1 MPTRLRHG
9 WCGSGRSGM
18 AMSPGATVPTE
29 GVEPSCLTTHAP
41 EACSCTNSDTSARDQ
56 IIGPSPALRRSRRRV
71 RTIAPVNRTAD
82 VVIVGGGIIGAS
94 IAYHLTKKGVRDILV
109 LERDRLGSGSTGKN
123 AGGIRLQF
131 SSEINVKLSQH
142 SLPHIERFAD
152 EIGTDPHF
160 HQVGYLF
167 LITDDRDVAAF
178 ERSLAMWA
186 RLGVP
191 ARKVTAAEAKALF
204 KHARTDDVR
213 FGTFCAKD
221 GYADPSSMLNGY
233 VARAREAGVTFM
245 ENAAVA
251 AISCANGRVAGVRT
265 KADEIGARTV
275 VNAAGPWAARVA
287 KLAGVD
293 LPIEP
298 LRRHIFVTEAVPGL
312 DEDFPLTIEFA
323 SGLYAHRESGG
334 VLLGM
339 ADPNEKPGFDDSV
352 NPDFMPAV
360 VERALARFPILERT
374 SIKTGWAGLYED
386 TPDKH
391 PILGKVDGIEGFV
404 NAAGFSGHGIMHAP
418 ATGELIAELIVDG
431 KTSLDISALS
441 ASRFRSGQLVR
452 EHNVI

>member
-1 MPTRLRHG
+1 MR
-9 WCGSGRSGM
+9 
-18 AMSPGATVPTE
+18 
-29 GVEPSCLTTHAP
+29 
-41 EACSCTNSDTSARDQ
+41 
-56 IIGPSPALRRSRRRV
+56 
-71 RTIAPVNRTAD
+71 RTAD

-94 IAYHLTKKGVRDILV
+94 IAYHLTTKGVRDILV

-131 SSEINVKLSQH
+131 SSEINVKLSQR

-152 EIGTDPHF
+152 EIGTDPQF

-167 LITDDRDVAAF
+167 LITDDRDVTAF
-178 ERSLAMWA
+178 ERSLEMWS

-191 ARKVTAAEAKALF
+191 ARRVSADEAKALC
-204 KHARTDDVR
+204 KHARTNDVR

-233 VARAREAGVTFM
+233 VARARDAGVTFA
-245 ENAAVA
+245 ENAAVTA
-251 AISCANGRVAGVRT
+251 VSCTNGRVTSVRT
-265 KADEIGARTV
+265 KDDEVAAATV
-275 VNAAGPWAARVA
+275 VNAAGPWAGQVA
-287 KLAGVD
+287 TLAGVD
-293 LPIEP
+293 LPIKP
-298 LRRHIFVTEAVPGL
+298 LRRHIFVTETVPGL

-323 SGLYAHRESGG
+323 TGLYAHRESGG

-339 ADPNEKPGFDDSV
+339 ADPNEKPGFDDTV

-391 PILGKVDGIEGFV
+391 PILGKVDGIEGFI

-418 ATGELIAELIVDG
+418 ATGALIAELIVDG
-431 KTSLDISALS
+431 RTSLDIAALN
-441 ASRFRSGQLVR
+441 ASRFHNGHLVP

>member
-1 MPTRLRHG
+1 MR
-9 WCGSGRSGM
+9 
-18 AMSPGATVPTE
+18 
-29 GVEPSCLTTHAP
+29 
-41 EACSCTNSDTSARDQ
+41 
-56 IIGPSPALRRSRRRV
+56 
-71 RTIAPVNRTAD
+71 RTAD
-82 VVIVGGGIIGAS
+82 VVVVGGGIIGAS
-94 IAYHLTKKGVRDILV
+94 IAYHLTKKGVRDVLV

-131 SSEINVKLSQH
+131 SSEINVKLSQR
-142 SLPHIERFAD
+142 SLPHIERFKD

-167 LITDDRDVAAF
+167 LITEDRDVAAF
-178 ERSLAMWA
+178 ERSLAMWS

-191 ARKVTAAEAKALF
+191 ARRVTAAEANALF
-204 KHARTDDVR
+204 NHTRTDDVR

-233 VARAREAGVTFM
+233 VARAREAGVTFT
-245 ENAAVA
+245 EDAAVT
-251 AISCANGRVAGVRT
+251 AISCSNGRVAAVRT
-265 KADEIGARTV
+265 KSDEIEAPTV
-275 VNAAGPWAARVA
+275 VNAGGPWAAQVA
-287 KLAGVD
+287 KLAGVE

-298 LRRHIFVTEAVPGL
+298 LRRHIFVTEPVPGL
-312 DEDFPLTIEFA
+312 EEDFPLTIEFA

-339 ADPNEKPGFDDSV
+339 ADPSEKPGFDDSV
-352 NPDFMPAV
+352 NQDFMPAV
-360 VERALARFPILERT
+360 VERALARFPVLERT

-391 PILGKVDGIEGFV
+391 PILGNVDGVEGFI

-431 KTSLDISALS
+431 GTSLDISALS
-441 ASRFRSGQLVR
+441 LSRFKTGQLVR

>member
-1 MPTRLRHG
+1 MPTHWRHG

-18 AMSPGATVPTE
+18 TTSPGATVPTE

-41 EACSCTNSDTSARDQ
+41 EACSCTNSDTSARGQ
-56 IIGPSPALRRSRRRV
+56 IIGPCGAPKRGAELL
-71 RTIAPVNRTAD
+71 RTIATMRRTAD

-131 SSEINVKLSQH
+131 SSEINVKLSQR

-152 EIGTDPHF
+152 EVGTDPHF

-167 LITDDRDVAAF
+167 LITEDRDVAAF
-178 ERSLAMWA
+178 ERSLAMWS

-191 ARKVTAAEAKALF
+191 ARRVTANEAKTLF

-233 VARAREAGVTFM
+233 VARAREAGVTFA
-245 ENAAVA
+245 EDAAVTAIA
-251 AISCANGRVAGVRT
+251 ASSRRVAGVRT
-265 KADEIGARTV
+265 NNDEIAARTV
-275 VNAAGPWAARVA
+275 VNAAGSWAAQVA

-312 DEDFPLTIEFA
+312 EEDFPLTIEFA

-339 ADPNEKPGFDDSV
+339 ADPHEKPGFDDSV
-352 NPDFMPAV
+352 NPDFMPSV
-360 VERALARFPILERT
+360 VERALSRFPILERT

-391 PILGKVDGIEGFV
+391 PILGKVDGVDGFI

-418 ATGELIAELIVDG
+418 VTGELISELIVDG
-431 KTSLDISALS
+431 RTSLDISAL
-441 ASRFRSGQLVR
+441 ALSRFRLGQLVR

>member
-1 MPTRLRHG
+1 MPTRWRHG
-9 WCGSGRSGM
+9 WCGSGRSGLTT
-18 AMSPGATVPTE
+18 SPGATVPTE

-56 IIGPSPALRRSRRRV
+56 IIGPPPALRRPDELLP
-71 RTIAPVNRTAD
+71 TIATMRRNAD

-245 ENAAVA
+245 ENAAVR
-251 AISCANGRVAGVRT
+251 AISCTNSRVSSVRT
-265 KADEIGARTV
+265 KDEEIGARTV
-275 VNAAGPWAARVA
+275 VNAGGPWAAEVA
-287 KLAGVD
+287 KLAGVE
-293 LPIEP
+293 LPIQP

-312 DEDFPLTIEFA
+312 DEDFPLTIEFRPGCTRTANRVAFSWVWRTRTRSPRSTTA
-323 SGLYAHRESGG
+323 S
-334 VLLGM
+334 
-339 ADPNEKPGFDDSV
+339 
-352 NPDFMPAV
+352 
-360 VERALARFPILERT
+360 
-374 SIKTGWAGLYED
+374 TGISC
-386 TPDKH
+386 P
-391 PILGKVDGIEGFV
+391 P
-404 NAAGFSGHGIMHAP
+404 S
-418 ATGELIAELIVDG
+418 
-431 KTSLDISALS
+431 SSALCHDS
-441 ASRFRSGQLVR
+441 PSSSGRRSRRGGRDCTRTHPTNIRFSERSMASTASSTLRVSRDTASCTRRSRVS
-452 EHNVI
+452 

>member
-1 MPTRLRHG
+1 MP
-9 WCGSGRSGM
+9 
-18 AMSPGATVPTE
+18 
-29 GVEPSCLTTHAP
+29 
-41 EACSCTNSDTSARDQ
+41 
-56 IIGPSPALRRSRRRV
+56 
-71 RTIAPVNRTAD
+71 RTAD
-82 VVIVGGGIIGAS
+82 VVIVGGGIVGAS

-131 SSEINVKLSQH
+131 SSEINVKLSQR
-142 SLPHIERFAD
+142 SLPHIERFKE

-167 LITDDRDVAAF
+167 LITEDRDVAAF
-178 ERSLAMWA
+178 ERSLAMWS

-191 ARKVTAAEAKALF
+191 ARRVTAAEAKSLF
-204 KHARTDDVR
+204 EHARTDDVR

-233 VARAREAGVTFM
+233 VARAREAGVTFQ
-245 ENAAVA
+245 EDAAVL
-251 AISCANGRVAGVRT
+251 AISSGGGRVTGVRT
-265 KADEIGARTV
+265 NDEQIGARTV
-275 VNAAGPWAARVA
+275 VNAAGPWAGEVA
-287 KLAGVD
+287 KLAGIE

-312 DEDFPLTIEFA
+312 EEDFPLTIEFA

-352 NPDFMPAV
+352 NSDFMPTV
-360 VERALARFPILERT
+360 VERALTRFPILERT

-391 PILGKVDGIEGFV
+391 PILGKVEGIDGFI

-418 ATGELIAELIVDG
+418 ATGELIAELIVEG
-431 KTSLDISALS
+431 KTSLDIAQLS
-441 ASRFRSGQLVR
+441 ASRFRTGQLVR

>member
-1 MPTRLRHG
+1 M
-9 WCGSGRSGM
+9 
-18 AMSPGATVPTE
+18 
-29 GVEPSCLTTHAP
+29 
-41 EACSCTNSDTSARDQ
+41 
-56 IIGPSPALRRSRRRV
+56 
-71 RTIAPVNRTAD
+71 NRTAD

-94 IAYHLTKKGVRDILV
+94 IAYHLTKKRVRDITV
-109 LERDRLGSGSTGKN
+109 VERDRIGSGSTGKN

-131 SSEINVKLSQH
+131 SSEINVKLSQR
-142 SLPHIERFAD
+142 SLPHIERFAE

-167 LITDDRDVAAF
+167 LITEDRDVAAF
-178 ERSLAMWA
+178 ERSLAMWS

-191 ARKVTAAEAKALF
+191 ARRVSAAEAKTLF
-204 KHARTDDVR
+204 GHARTDDVR
-213 FGTFCAKD
+213 FGTFCPKD

-245 ENAAVA
+245 EGAEVT
-251 AISCANGRVAGVRT
+251 AIACVSGRVTGVRT
-265 KADEIGARTV
+265 KDGEIAAATI
-275 VNAAGPWAARVA
+275 VNAAGPWAAQIARLV
-287 KLAGVD
+287 GID
-293 LPIEP
+293 LPIQP

-312 DEDFPLTIEFA
+312 DDDFPLTIEFA
-323 SGLYAHRESGG
+323 TGLYAHRESGG

-339 ADPNEKPGFDDSV
+339 ADPNEKPAFDDSV
-352 NPDFMPAV
+352 NWDFMPTV

-391 PILGKVDGIEGFV
+391 PILGKMDGVEGFIS
-404 NAAGFSGHGIMHAP
+404 AAGFSGHGIMHAP

-431 KTSLDISALS
+431 RTSLDIAALS
-441 ASRFRSGQLVR
+441 ASRFRTGQLVR